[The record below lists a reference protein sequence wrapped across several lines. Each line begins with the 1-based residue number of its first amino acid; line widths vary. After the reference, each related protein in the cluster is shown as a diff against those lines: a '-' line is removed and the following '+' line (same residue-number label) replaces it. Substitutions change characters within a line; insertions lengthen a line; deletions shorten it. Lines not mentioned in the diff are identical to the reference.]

1 MPCIKNVNVSCK
13 CYPTNLPYAKSPKMI
28 VTSFCYS
35 YILSIFSIFF
45 TDFTISF
52 KNLYL
57 FSIHVDIG
65 VHILASANTFHG

>member
-1 MPCIKNVNVSCK
+1 MYKKCK
-13 CYPTNLPYAKSPKMI
+13 CVFCESYPTNLQHAKSPKMI
-28 VTSFCYS
+28 GTSFCYS
-35 YILSIFSIFF
+35 YILSILSIFF

-65 VHILASANTFHG
+65 VHTLALPNTFHG